1 MTTPRAASRTGPGP
15 VERAVRSEL
24 RSLKCSVQSDGSA
37 ALAVALAAQI
47 DTSRGAVA
55 AAAAAAQLRQL
66 LIDLRRASAD
76 ARPGNEIDL
85 RAGSRAAAAFRCW
98 VTRSRVCSLPPFDS
112 DVSGRNAVTLAGGGP
127 ELTRGSSWY

>member
-1 MTTPRAASRTGPGP
+1 MAERRKQGS
-15 VERAVRSEL
+15 VEKAVRSEL

-76 ARPGNEIDL
+76 ARPAKTRIDDL
-85 RAGSRAAAAFRCW
+85 RADELAERRRAA
-98 VTRSRVCSLPPFDS
+98 
-112 DVSGRNAVTLAGGGP
+112 G
-127 ELTRGSSWY
+127 